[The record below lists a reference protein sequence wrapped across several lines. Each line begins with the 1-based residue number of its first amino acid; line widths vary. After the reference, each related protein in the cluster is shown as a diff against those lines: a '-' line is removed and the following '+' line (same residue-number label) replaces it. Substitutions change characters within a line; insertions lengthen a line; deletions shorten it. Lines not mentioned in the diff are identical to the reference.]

1 MKKISILTPTYNE
14 KDNIQLLHKSIKE
27 IFSKLNYDYEHIVID
42 NNSSDGTIQLLRD
55 ICKTDK
61 KFKVIINNK
70 NYGHLASPFYGMMQ
84 ANGDAVIIINSDF
97 QDPIDLIPQLLE
109 IWEKGHKV
117 ILNQKIAS
125 EEGFIMNKLRKFYY
139 KLLSSTASIKL
150 PENTTGSGLYDKKVV
165 NLLKTIKDPIPY
177 LRGLVAE
184 LEGDIQFLK
193 FNQPKR
199 KSGKSK
205 NNFYTLLDLALLG
218 FVKHSKLPLRMMIIF
233 GFFLSFISI
242 LVSITFFIYKILFW
256 NNFDLG
262 VAPIIIGLFFISA
275 VQMILI
281 GFLGEYV
288 SVTLSHVRNIPLVI
302 EKERINFNNNE

>member
-117 ILNQKIAS
+117 ILNQKITS
-125 EEGFIMNKLRKFYY
+125 DESFIMNKLRKLYY
-139 KLLSSTASIKL
+139 KLLSSTANIKL
-150 PENTTGSGLYDKKVV
+150 PENTTGSGLYDRKVV

-218 FVKHSKLPLRMMIIF
+218 FVKHSKLPLRIMIIF
-233 GFFLSFISI
+233 GFFLSFLSI

>member
-84 ANGDAVIIINSDF
+84 ANGDAVIILSSDF

-109 IWEKGHKV
+109 IWEKGHQV
-117 ILNQKIAS
+117 ILNQKITS
-125 EEGFIMNKLRKFYY
+125 DESFIMNKLRKLYY
-139 KLLSSTASIKL
+139 KLLSSTANIKL
-150 PENTTGSGLYDKKVV
+150 PENTTGSGLYDRKVV

-193 FNQPKR
+193 FNQPNR

-218 FVKHSKLPLRMMIIF
+218 FVKHSKLPLRIMIIF
-233 GFFLSFISI
+233 GFFLSFLSI

-302 EKERINFNNNE
+302 EKERINFNDID

>member
-14 KDNIQLLHKSIKE
+14 KDNIELLHKSIKE

-84 ANGDAVIIINSDF
+84 ANGDAVIILSSDF

-109 IWEKGHKV
+109 IWEKGHQV
-117 ILNQKIAS
+117 ILNQKITS
-125 EEGFIMNKLRKFYY
+125 DESFIMNKLRKLYY
-139 KLLSSTASIKL
+139 KLLSSTANIKL
-150 PENTTGSGLYDKKVV
+150 PENTTGSGLYDRKVV

-218 FVKHSKLPLRMMIIF
+218 FVKHSKLPLRIMIIF
-233 GFFLSFISI
+233 GFFLSFLSI

-302 EKERINFNNNE
+302 EKERINFNDID

>member
-1 MKKISILTPTYNE
+1 
-14 KDNIQLLHKSIKE
+14 
-27 IFSKLNYDYEHIVID
+27 
-42 NNSSDGTIQLLRD
+42 
-55 ICKTDK
+55 
-61 KFKVIINNK
+61 
-70 NYGHLASPFYGMMQ
+70 
-84 ANGDAVIIINSDF
+84 
-97 QDPIDLIPQLLE
+97 
-109 IWEKGHKV
+109 
-117 ILNQKIAS
+117 
-125 EEGFIMNKLRKFYY
+125 
-139 KLLSSTASIKL
+139 L

>member
-84 ANGDAVIIINSDF
+84 ANGDAVIILSSDF

-109 IWEKGHKV
+109 IWEKGHQV
-117 ILNQKIAS
+117 ILNQKITS
-125 EEGFIMNKLRKFYY
+125 DESFIMNKLRKLYY
-139 KLLSSTASIKL
+139 KLLSSTANIKL
-150 PENTTGSGLYDKKVV
+150 PENTTGSGLYDRKVV

-218 FVKHSKLPLRMMIIF
+218 FVKHSKLPLRIMIIF
-233 GFFLSFISI
+233 GFFLSFLSI

>member
-1 MKKISILTPTYNE
+1 MKKISIVTPTYNE
-14 KDNIQLLHKSIKE
+14 KDNIELLHKSIKE
-27 IFSKLNYDYEHIVID
+27 IFSKLNYNYEHIVID

-70 NYGHLASPFYGMMQ
+70 NYGHLTSPYYGMMQ
-84 ANGDAVIIINSDF
+84 ADGDAVIILSSDF
-97 QDPIDLIPQLLE
+97 QDPIDLIPKLLE

-117 ILNQKIAS
+117 ILNQKITS
-125 EEGFIMNKLRKFYY
+125 DENFIINKLRKFYY
-139 KLLSSTASIKL
+139 KLLSNTATIKL
-150 PENTTGSGLYDKKVV
+150 PVNTTGSGLYDKKVI

-199 KSGKSK
+199 KYGKTK

-233 GFFLSFISI
+233 GFFLSFLSI
-242 LVSITFFIYKILFW
+242 LVSITFFVYKILFW

-281 GFLGEYV
+281 GFLGEYI
-288 SVTLSHVRNIPLVI
+288 SVTLSHVRNMPLVI
-302 EKERINFNNNE
+302 EKERINFNNID

>member
-55 ICKTDK
+55 ICKTDE

-84 ANGDAVIIINSDF
+84 ANGDAVIILSSDF

-109 IWEKGHKV
+109 IWEKGHQV
-117 ILNQKIAS
+117 ILNQKITS
-125 EEGFIMNKLRKFYY
+125 DESFIMNKLRKLYY
-139 KLLSSTASIKL
+139 KLLSSTANIKL
-150 PENTTGSGLYDKKVV
+150 PENTTGSGLYDRKVV

-218 FVKHSKLPLRMMIIF
+218 FVKHSKLPLRIMIIF
-233 GFFLSFISI
+233 GFFLSFLSI